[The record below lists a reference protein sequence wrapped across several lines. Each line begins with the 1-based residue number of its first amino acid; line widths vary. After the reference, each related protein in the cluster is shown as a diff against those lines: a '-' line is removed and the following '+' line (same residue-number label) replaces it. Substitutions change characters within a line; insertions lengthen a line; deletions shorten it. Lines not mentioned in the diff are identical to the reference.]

1 MLLPKGFPFLN
12 RTDKGGVTAAGP
24 LPTLT
29 GFPIKPE
36 RHHVF
41 LTPKPLL
48 VSRRKPAC
56 GGQLLETGWALVV
69 EKVDVIEI
77 DKGLLMNT
85 YVRAMRLPFLTGSL
99 IPVILA
105 GALSYLHGSL
115 HLGPFILVMI
125 GVGSLHLGAN
135 MINDYY
141 DDPGSDRINLYP
153 TPFSGGSRVIQEKLM
168 DAKTVWVMAMGFFV
182 VGTAVGVYLALA
194 GRPFVVVIG
203 LMGFLAGYL
212 YSAAPVSLMCRGF
225 GEVTI
230 FLAFGP
236 LVTWGTYYV
245 MTGLLTLE
253 AFMLG
258 VPLGFLIT
266 AVIWINQF
274 PDYEADRD
282 AGKRNCVVRLGRSR
296 SRSIYRFL
304 MLGPYAV
311 VLYWVATRP
320 SSWPYLAV
328 VLTIPIALKAI
339 KILNVHY
346 QTYDE
351 IIPAQAL
358 TIQTHL
364 VLGLVLSGAL
374 VIQRLIS

>member
-1 MLLPKGFPFLN
+1 
-12 RTDKGGVTAAGP
+12 
-24 LPTLT
+24 
-29 GFPIKPE
+29 
-36 RHHVF
+36 
-41 LTPKPLL
+41 
-48 VSRRKPAC
+48 
-56 GGQLLETGWALVV
+56 
-69 EKVDVIEI
+69 
-77 DKGLLMNT
+77 
-85 YVRAMRLPFLTGSL
+85 
-99 IPVILA
+99 
-105 GALSYLHGSL
+105 
-115 HLGPFILVMI
+115 
-125 GVGSLHLGAN
+125 